1 MKRGLIAWDKQEL
14 SPDVLRARARRASD
28 YLSKEGLPALVVYSE
43 LWRSNPAR
51 FFSNYMPYFNRAL
64 LILPVEGSPT
74 LLCGLSPRVYS
85 WIRSGTTIEDVRPA
99 GNFVRPLLQ
108 LASEQNW
115 NRIGCL
121 DFEQFPY
128 DLYQALRAE
137 SLTAISVDS
146 ARVYCTAD
154 DLAELTMRRK
164 AAVLARQILAEEI
177 PKGMGKPDYYV
188 AGQLERQFRRSGVE
202 DLIVL
207 LTNGDAPPSPPV
219 GATLGE
225 YFSVSLALEYRGHW
239 VRVSRPSGSDEVL
252 RRCKSV
258 FDEVLLEMP
267 TGRAAFENL
276 GGSYPFECIAAA
288 GVTPHSIVA
297 VHVDYEHNGKRLFY
311 GDTCVYGPS
320 GFKTL

>member
-1 MKRGLIAWDKQEL
+1 VKRGLIAWDKQEL
-14 SPDVLRARARRASD
+14 SPEVFRERARRVSD
-28 YLSKEGLPALVVYSE
+28 YLSRQGLPALVVYSE

-64 LILPVEGSPT
+64 LILPVEGSST

-85 WIRSGTTIEDVRPA
+85 WIRSVTTIEDVRPA

-108 LASEQNW
+108 LAAERNW
-115 NRIGCL
+115 SRIGCL

-128 DLYQALRAE
+128 DLYQSLQAE
-137 SLTAISVDS
+137 SLTAVSVES
-146 ARVYCTAD
+146 ARVYSAAGD
-154 DLAELTMRRK
+154 PAELAMRRK
-164 AAVLARQILAEEI
+164 AAVLARQILTEEM
-177 PKGMGKPDYYV
+177 PKGIGKPDHYLV
-188 AGQLERQFRRSGVE
+188 GQLERRFRRSGVE

-219 GATLGE
+219 GTALGE
-225 YFSVSLALEYRGHW
+225 HFSVSLAVEYRGHW

-258 FDEVLLEMP
+258 FDEVLEKP
-267 TGRAAFENL
+267 TTRAAFENL
-276 GGSYPFECIAAA
+276 GSSYPYECIDAA

-311 GDTCVYGPS
+311 GDTCVYDAS